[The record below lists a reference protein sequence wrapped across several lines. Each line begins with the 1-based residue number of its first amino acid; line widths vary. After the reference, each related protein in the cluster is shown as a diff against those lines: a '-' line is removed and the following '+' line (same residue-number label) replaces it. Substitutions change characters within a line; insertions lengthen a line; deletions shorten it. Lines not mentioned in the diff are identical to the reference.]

1 MLLLLLEDKENA
13 KMNCH
18 KYTCLAVSSVN
29 KGGRHENI
37 SVFITSESEWRRV
50 TKPAHYPFNLIN
62 FV

>member
-37 SVFITSESEWRRV
+37 SVFITSESE
-50 TKPAHYPFNLIN
+50 
-62 FV
+62 